1 MPLSLCV
8 VAALSALLTLAAV
21 PGRAGAEEAGP
32 TNLPPSIRIKPLM
45 LPVLTPDG
53 RVEKYAQMEVTLELA
68 DAAAL
73 LTAQGNTPK
82 LQDAILGELYN
93 AISAGWII
101 RGNIANAAA
110 LRKRLDEAGEA
121 VVGKDKVT
129 RVLITPTAR
138 QSAWP

>member
-1 MPLSLCV
+1 MPLSLRAIA
-8 VAALSALLTLAAV
+8 VATALLALGAV
-21 PGRAGAEEAGP
+21 PERAAAEEAGP
-32 TNLPPSIRIKPLM
+32 TNLPPAIRIKPLM

-68 DAAAL
+68 DAATL
-73 LTAQGNTPK
+73 LLAQGSTPK

-93 AISAGWII
+93 ALAAGWII

-110 LRKRLDEAGEA
+110 LRKRLDEACETIL
-121 VVGKDKVT
+121 GKDKVT

-138 QSAWP
+138 QGSWP

>member
-1 MPLSLCV
+1 MSLQSLPAAIALAV
-8 VAALSALLTLAAV
+8 LVAAGPA
-21 PGRAGAEEAGP
+21 RAEGGAP
-32 TNLPPSIRIKPLM
+32 TNLPPAVRIKPLM

-53 RVEKYAQMEVTLELA
+53 RVEKYSQIEVTLELA

-73 LTAQGNTPK
+73 LSAQGNIPK
-82 LQDAILGELYN
+82 LQDAILTELYS

-129 RVLITPTAR
+129 RVLITPVAR
-138 QSAWP
+138 QSSWP

>member
-1 MPLSLCV
+1 MYRFRLA
-8 VAALSALLTLAAV
+8 VAAALALLAA
-21 PGRAGAEEAGP
+21 GGAARAEGEAP
-32 TNLPPSIRIKPLM
+32 TNLPPSLRIKPLM

-53 RVEKYAQMEVTLELA
+53 RVEKYSQMEVTLELA

-73 LTAQGNTPK
+73 LTAQGNVPK
-82 LQDAILGELYN
+82 LHDAILTELYGALN
-93 AISAGWII
+93 AGWII

-110 LRKRLDEAGEA
+110 LRKRLDEASET

-138 QSAWP
+138 QSSWP